1 MTALKAFII
10 ASYKLFSCC
19 KVNMRFLFKV
29 SLFYIIFTFS
39 LNINMFLFLSVLF
52 AKFASIF
59 CAAYCSYVAPEI
71 LRNEEYG
78 KPVDMWSC
86 GVITFILLGGYPPFH
101 EEKQVCS
108 VVVTS
113 NLALLASWWIPY
125 VSRGKT
131 GMQCSCYFKPSIT
144 GTCCKSE
151 NFSNHRCMWFW
162 YKKSLGLNKFST
174 LINFSKTA
182 QRELHVDHV
191 F

>member
-1 MTALKAFII
+1 
-10 ASYKLFSCC
+10 
-19 KVNMRFLFKV
+19 
-29 SLFYIIFTFS
+29 
-39 LNINMFLFLSVLF
+39 MFLFLSVLF

-113 NLALLASWWIPY
+113 NLALLVRVAR
-125 VSRGKT
+125 VKT
-131 GMQCSCYFKPSIT
+131 SAIIDACDFVGFNSIIVAAGSLKRSMSCEAAPK
-144 GTCCKSE
+144 
-151 NFSNHRCMWFW
+151 
-162 YKKSLGLNKFST
+162 
-174 LINFSKTA
+174 
-182 QRELHVDHV
+182 
-191 F
+191 